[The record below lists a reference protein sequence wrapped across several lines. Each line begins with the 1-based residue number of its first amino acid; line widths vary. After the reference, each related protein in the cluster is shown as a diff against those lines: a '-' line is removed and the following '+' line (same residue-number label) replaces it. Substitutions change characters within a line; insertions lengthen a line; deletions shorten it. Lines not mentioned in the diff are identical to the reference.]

1 MAPNPFEAKRDLL
14 VNKKD
19 MYRRWNILKVF
30 LRIIVFLAYISLP
43 CKISWGLPSACLSVP
58 ICKCLVTYF
67 NIAPLLQN
75 LPLLTSPVE
84 SLFKVIL
91 RGNFACFPHT
101 LNEKPLANSS
111 CKLPFLIEYL
121 NNEKSLLL
129 PRAEAQILHYWCYQ
143 GWFQT
148 MTSPI
153 TQFVF
158 PLSQNF
164 QILSGGWGS
173 HFFFEVLHSVKKK
186 NAPCSL
192 TAEKTFLTAKWK
204 ALWKCDHENVAG
216 IACHNVHFKQKRN
229 NNNKSKAAVRQNITA
244 TNKVWTCELKTSID

>member
-30 LRIIVFLAYISLP
+30 LRIIVFLA
-43 CKISWGLPSACLSVP
+43 WGLPSACLSVP

-84 SLFKVIL
+84 SLFKVIQ

-186 NAPCSL
+186 CTLLSYCRENFSYGKVKSFMKVRPR
-192 TAEKTFLTAKWK
+192 
-204 ALWKCDHENVAG
+204 KCCG
-216 IACHNVHFKQKRN
+216 YR
-229 NNNKSKAAVRQNITA
+229 
-244 TNKVWTCELKTSID
+244 LP